1 MLAYFARGFNRDL
14 AEHALEL
21 STACLLSS
29 GMCFL
34 TNEQFESMTQQA
46 SIIMDSLLIN
56 KIIRVLIKHSQG
68 MW

>member
-34 TNEQFESMTQQA
+34 TNEQLENMT
-46 SIIMDSLLIN
+46 
-56 KIIRVLIKHSQG
+56 
-68 MW
+68 